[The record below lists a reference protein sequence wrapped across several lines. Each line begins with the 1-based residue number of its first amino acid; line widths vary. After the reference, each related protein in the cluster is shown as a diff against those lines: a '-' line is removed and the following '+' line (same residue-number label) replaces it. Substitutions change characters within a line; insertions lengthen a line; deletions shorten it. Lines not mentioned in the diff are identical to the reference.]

1 MTRPME
7 SIEAT
12 VDARGHAN
20 VSATH
25 ATTLEVTAEDF
36 LTPAGDC
43 ILGVEADTTPTDFDE
58 SFHEACRSREADL
71 TLVLEAQAEGSGV
84 SHTETVSGR
93 GHPDL
98 TFGSDTSLVVRTSEY
113 VDDRTVMVDAGK
125 AAADVDRELVDA
137 LAAGAELRVV
147 LRIE

>member
-25 ATTLEVTAEDF
+25 ASTLEVTAEDF

-58 SFHEACRSREADL
+58 SFREACRSREADL

>member
-1 MTRPME
+1 MTRPTE

-25 ATTLEVTAEDF
+25 ASTLEVTSEDF

-43 ILGVEADTTPTDFDE
+43 ILGVEADATAADFDA
-58 SFHEACRSREADL
+58 SFCEACRSRAAEL
-71 TLVLEAQAEGSGV
+71 TLVLEVKENGSEA

-98 TFGSDTSLVVRTSEY
+98 TFESDTSLVVRTSEY

-125 AAADVDRELVDA
+125 AAADISRDLVDA
-137 LAAGAELRVV
+137 LAAGGDLSLSLRV
-147 LRIE
+147 E

>member
-1 MTRPME
+1 ME

-58 SFHEACRSREADL
+58 SFREACRSREADL

>member
-1 MTRPME
+1 ME

-25 ATTLEVTAEDF
+25 ASTLEVTAEDF

-58 SFHEACRSREADL
+58 SFREACRSREADL

-125 AAADVDRELVDA
+125 PAADVDRELVDA
-137 LAAGAELRVV
+137 LAAGADLSLCLRV
-147 LRIE
+147 E

>member
-58 SFHEACRSREADL
+58 SFREACRSREADL